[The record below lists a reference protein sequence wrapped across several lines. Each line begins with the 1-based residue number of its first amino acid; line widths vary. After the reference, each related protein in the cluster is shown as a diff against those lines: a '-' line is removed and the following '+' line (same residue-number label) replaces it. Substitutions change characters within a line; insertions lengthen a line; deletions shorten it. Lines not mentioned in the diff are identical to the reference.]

1 MTSLEH
7 GSGAIS
13 PDEADALA
21 RDAADPLT
29 SLRDRF
35 HLPTA
40 ADGSTA
46 IYLAGQSLGLQPR
59 SARPAI
65 ERELVAWANLGVDAW
80 FEPGRPWFTL
90 DQAVRE
96 PMARVVGALPTE
108 VALLNSLTVNLHL
121 LLASFFRPDGR
132 RRRILTDG
140 PLFPSDR
147 HALTTHLAGRGLD
160 PERDLVVVGPRT
172 GESTVRTED
181 LEAAIADGAGEIA
194 LVFLAGVN
202 FATGQAHPIERLTAA
217 GHAAGALVGWD
228 LAHAAGNIEL
238 ALHDW
243 DVDVAAWCTYKYL
256 NGGPGSVGAIFVHD
270 RHGRRL
276 RRCPGWAAGGGW
288 IRRSGSTPMRRS
300 CRRRARPA
308 GRPRRRRS
316 WPSLRSPRRSRS
328 STRSAC
334 PTSGRDRSDSRAI
347 SKDDSI
353 GWASRSSRPRDPAA
367 RGAQLSLRFDDAGSV
382 LRRLAARGIVAD
394 HRAPDLIRVAPSRR
408 TRATTT
414 CGGSGRSSARRSP
427 ARDPCRAARP
437 TIPRRQA
444 KRARRRGRMRSA
456 YRAIALSWSLPGKW
470 KTRWSNP

>member
-40 ADGSTA
+40 PDGSTA

-160 PERDLVVVGPRT
+160 PVRDLVVVGPRT

-256 NGGPGSVGAIFVHD
+256 NGGPGSVGAIFVHE
-270 RHGRRL
+270 RHGHDSSVPRL
-276 RRCPGWAAGGGW
+276 GGWWGMDPEVRFDPDAPFVPAVGAAGWAT
-288 IRRSGSTPMRRS
+288 STTSILALAPVAAALDIFDEVGMPDL
-300 CRRRARPA
+300 RARSMRLTGYLE
-308 GRPRRRRS
+308 GRI
-316 WPSLRSPRRSRS
+316 
-328 STRSAC
+328 
-334 PTSGRDRSDSRAI
+334 DRLGVEI
-347 SKDDSI
+347 VT
-353 GWASRSSRPRDPAA
+353 PRDPAA

-382 LRRLAARGIVAD
+382 LHRLAARGVVAD
-394 HRAPDLIRVAPSRR
+394 HRAPDLIRVAPIPSYTSYHDLWRFGEILR
-408 TRATTT
+408 E
-414 CGGSGRSSARRSP
+414 
-427 ARDPCRAARP
+427 
-437 TIPRRQA
+437 TIA
-444 KRARRRGRMRSA
+444 GA
-456 YRAIALSWSLPGKW
+456 
-470 KTRWSNP
+470 

>member
-1 MTSLEH
+1 M
-7 GSGAIS
+7 
-13 PDEADALA
+13 
-21 RDAADPLT
+21 
-29 SLRDRF
+29 
-35 HLPTA
+35 
-40 ADGSTA
+40 
-46 IYLAGQSLGLQPR
+46 
-59 SARPAI
+59 
-65 ERELVAWANLGVDAW
+65 DAW

-270 RHGRRL
+270 RHGRDASVPRL
-276 RRCPGWAAGGGW
+276 GGW
-288 IRRSGSTPMRRS
+288 WGMDPEVRFDPERRS

-316 WPSLRSPRRSRS
+316 WPSPRWPRRSTIFDEVGMPALRARS
-328 STRSAC
+328 MRLTGYLE
-334 PTSGRDRSDSRAI
+334 GRLDRLGVEI
-347 SKDDSI
+347 VT
-353 GWASRSSRPRDPAA
+353 PRDPAA

-382 LRRLAARGIVAD
+382 LHRLAARGVVAD
-394 HRAPDLIRVAPSRR
+394 HRAPDLIRVAPIPSYTSYHDLWRFGEILR
-408 TRATTT
+408 E
-414 CGGSGRSSARRSP
+414 
-427 ARDPCRAARP
+427 
-437 TIPRRQA
+437 TIA
-444 KRARRRGRMRSA
+444 GA
-456 YRAIALSWSLPGKW
+456 
-470 KTRWSNP
+470 

>member
-40 ADGSTA
+40 PDGSPA

-65 ERELVAWANLGVDAW
+65 ERELAAWANLGVDAW

-160 PERDLVVVGPRT
+160 PERDLVVVGPRA

-181 LEAAIADGAGEIA
+181 LEAAIADG
-194 LVFLAGVN
+194 
-202 FATGQAHPIERLTAA
+202 
-217 GHAAGALVGWD
+217 
-228 LAHAAGNIEL
+228 
-238 ALHDW
+238 
-243 DVDVAAWCTYKYL
+243 
-256 NGGPGSVGAIFVHD
+256 
-270 RHGRRL
+270 
-276 RRCPGWAAGGGW
+276 
-288 IRRSGSTPMRRS
+288 
-300 CRRRARPA
+300 PA
-308 GRPRRRRS
+308 
-316 WPSLRSPRRSRS
+316 RSRWS
-328 STRSAC
+328 S
-334 PTSGRDRSDSRAI
+334 
-347 SKDDSI
+347 
-353 GWASRSSRPRDPAA
+353 
-367 RGAQLSLRFDDAGSV
+367 
-382 LRRLAARGIVAD
+382 
-394 HRAPDLIRVAPSRR
+394 
-408 TRATTT
+408 
-414 CGGSGRSSARRSP
+414 SP
-427 ARDPCRAARP
+427 ASTSPPARP
-437 TIPRRQA
+437 T
-444 KRARRRGRMRSA
+444 RS
-456 YRAIALSWSLPGKW
+456 SG
-470 KTRWSNP
+470 

>member
-40 ADGSTA
+40 PDGSTA

-65 ERELVAWANLGVDAW
+65 ERELAAWANLGVDAW

-147 HALTTHLAGRGLD
+147 HALTTHLAVRGLD
-160 PERDLVVVGPRT
+160 AERDLVVVGPRT

-217 GHAAGALVGWD
+217 GHAAGALGRLGPGPRRRQHRAVAPRLGRRRRRLVHLQVPERRAGLGRRDLRPRPSRARCVG
-228 LAHAAGNIEL
+228 APAGRL
-238 ALHDW
+238 VGDGS
-243 DVDVAAWCTYKYL
+243 
-256 NGGPGSVGAIFVHD
+256 GGPV
-270 RHGRRL
+270 RP
-276 RRCPGWAAGGGW
+276 RCTVRAGGG
-288 IRRSGSTPMRRS
+288 RGRLGDLDDVDPGPRS
-300 CRRRARPA
+300 RRRGSGHLRRGRHARPPGA
-308 GRPRRRRS
+308 VDAADG
-316 WPSLRSPRRSRS
+316 LPRRS
-328 STRSAC
+328 A
-334 PTSGRDRSDSRAI
+334 
-347 SKDDSI
+347 SI
-353 GWASRSSRPRDPAA
+353 GWASRSSRRATRRHAA
-367 RGAQLSLRFDDAGSV
+367 RSSRFASTMPGPCSTASPRGASWRTIAHRTSSGSP
-382 LRRLAARGIVAD
+382 R
-394 HRAPDLIRVAPSRR
+394 SRR

-414 CGGSGRSSARRSP
+414 CGGSGRSCARRSP
-427 ARDPCRAARP
+427 AHDRGRAAP
-437 TIPRRQA
+437 DVS
-444 KRARRRGRMRSA
+444 RGVRRSA
-456 YRAIALSWSLPGKW
+456 LAGAAG
-470 KTRWSNP
+470 